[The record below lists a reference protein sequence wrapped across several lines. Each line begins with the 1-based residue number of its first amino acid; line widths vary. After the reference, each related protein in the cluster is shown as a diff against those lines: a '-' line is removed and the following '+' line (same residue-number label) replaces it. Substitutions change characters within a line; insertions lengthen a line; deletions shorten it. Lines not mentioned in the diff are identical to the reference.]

1 MEQNALPQS
10 SASKDDPS
18 VLKIV
23 AVPSTSLS
31 SSAIPSNDK
40 ESTTDSANT
49 TNNPAKL
56 TSQSSSNLTNTSH
69 ISSNL
74 QISKTSISGSNVAVT
89 ITSNHPNG
97 TNNAQAHHNQNHHQ
111 SHHHH
116 NSSSNGNG
124 HHNHHNS
131 LPHNYHSNNNNNN
144 TNTLNRIIT
153 LEELRKYFHLP
164 IAEVARQFGTC
175 TTALKKICRR
185 LNITKWP
192 YRQILS
198 LTKSIQS
205 LEMASLNEGVAP
217 DLRQQY
223 RNQINLLQKSI
234 AEVIKNPS
242 KAMEALNHHQ
252 NLHNFG
258 DLDDDNMMI
267 DDSSPS
273 ATPTPS
279 MNSGN
284 NAPTTDSNK
293 SNEEKNIGSVQS
305 NMKGETVQNGN
316 HGTNGTATKKKS
328 NIIDNEEVRQ
338 IIQAATS
345 ALGTIDSTVPSSSSA
360 ATNAQKK
367 SNSTTSKA
375 AVKRLSEDHG
385 HDDLLRIKRGKSADD
400 ILLNGG
406 NGITGKMSIG
416 GMIITE
422 SVQNGSGDM
431 RKMTGSAFG
440 NNAPPSSSSTSH
452 GNLLANALDYS
463 EGISRGSSS
472 LSQSNS
478 NPTQS
483 NPYLM
488 EVGLTTVQCQYNPE
502 LHKYHFTG
510 QVQLAQLQRKKFRP
524 NVVRKVVPLME
535 PDIGSNYSIDF
546 FPNLTIPK

>member
-69 ISSNL
+69 ISNL

-345 ALGTIDSTVPSSSSA
+345 ALGTIDSAVPSSSSA